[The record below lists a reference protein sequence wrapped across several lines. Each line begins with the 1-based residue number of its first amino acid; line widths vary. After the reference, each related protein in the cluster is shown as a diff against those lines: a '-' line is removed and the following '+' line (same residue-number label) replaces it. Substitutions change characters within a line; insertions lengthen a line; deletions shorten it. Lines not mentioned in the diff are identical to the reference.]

1 MGTSTAAGTIVAI
14 SAGVPATQDVAGFA
28 ALTYTTIGGVEKLGT
43 IGASYEKIE
52 FQPLNGV
59 KEKHK
64 GPADSGAL
72 QLSMAH
78 DNADAGQT
86 IVRTS
91 GGSNALFAIKV
102 TYPTAE
108 IRYFQVRT
116 FGYPENVDGANS
128 LLMAN
133 PTMEICSAIFKN
145 P

>member
-14 SAGVPATQDVAGFA
+14 SAGVPATQDVAGYA
-28 ALTYTTIGGVEKLGT
+28 ALTYTTVGGVEKLGT
-43 IGASYEKIE
+43 IGATYEKIE

-64 GPADSGAL
+64 GPPDSGAL
-72 QLSMAH
+72 GLSLAH

-86 IVRTS
+86 ILRTS
-91 GGSNALFAIKV
+91 GGSNALFAWKV

-108 IRYFQVRT
+108 IRYFQART
-116 FGYPENVDGANS
+116 FGYPENVDGAGS

-133 PTMEICSAIFKN
+133 PTVEICSSIFKN